1 MCRLDKE
8 FSDRE
13 ASVPKVAEDAKRLIE
28 QGMGKLNRLS
38 SKALKILS
46 SAESKHLSRK
56 VALQQREHAVLA
68 REQALATREEQLA
81 GRLGALDAR
90 EQQLKDEVAQRLA
103 DDHRK
108 ELEAKELAYQKIR
121 QELEETQKSPR
132 LVLEQ
137 AEAAERLDDQERQG
151 VEESAQT
158 LAAFEGK
165 LKDVVEEKEKLSQ
178 DNVSMSKE
186 MDDINRHI

>member
-13 ASVPKVAEDAKRLIE
+13 ASVAKVAEDAKRLIK

-46 SAESKHLSRK
+46 SAEDKHLSRK
-56 VALQQREHAVLA
+56 VLLQQREQTVLV
-68 REQALATREEQLA
+68 REQALVTHEEELA

-90 EQQLKDEVAQRLA
+90 EQQLMEEAAQQLA

-108 ELEAKELAYQKIR
+108 ALEAKELAYQKIC
-121 QELEETQKSPR
+121 QELEETQKSLR
-132 LVLEQ
+132 LVIEQ
-137 AEAAERLDDQERQG
+137 AGVAEQQADRERKR
-151 VEESAQT
+151 VDESAQV
-158 LAAFEGK
+158 LATCEGR
-165 LKDVVEEKEKLSQ
+165 LKDVDEEK
-178 DNVSMSKE
+178 
-186 MDDINRHI
+186 